1 MLKESLQY
9 SAIDSLA
16 KITVD
21 IVSFSRVERYRDFLK
36 DPEFFPQETVPYL
49 ICTFLNY
56 LSEHIPNR
64 KDSSSMNQVLV
75 TAFNPFGGDSINP
88 SAEVLRAL
96 PDSIGT
102 CHLIRQI
109 LPVSYSRAASTAI
122 RIIQEQHPCAVVC
135 LGQASGRSAVTP
147 EFIGINWMDAK
158 IQDSDGILATG
169 EKIIPNGPDAI
180 FSSLPV
186 ALIASQIR
194 EAGIPSSVSY
204 SAGTY
209 VCNYVLY
216 SILYNLQVREEIL
229 PAGFIHLPNL
239 DLQKNPDVP
248 YLSLSDEIKAV
259 RTALRAVVS

>member
-102 CHLIRQI
+102 PKTFKINPKQAI
-109 LPVSYSRAASTAI
+109 IASTVVGKKQMTVKAKTTVSKTGGATYQIWYKIKGNSTWKKTTSTKQSKVIKSLTKGKKYQVKIRAI
-122 RIIQEQHPCAVVC
+122 KKVGTTTYYGKWSLIK
-135 LGQASGRSAVTP
+135 TT
-147 EFIGINWMDAK
+147 
-158 IQDSDGILATG
+158 AT
-169 EKIIPNGPDAI
+169 
-180 FSSLPV
+180 
-186 ALIASQIR
+186 
-194 EAGIPSSVSY
+194 
-204 SAGTY
+204 
-209 VCNYVLY
+209 
-216 SILYNLQVREEIL
+216 
-229 PAGFIHLPNL
+229 
-239 DLQKNPDVP
+239 
-248 YLSLSDEIKAV
+248 IK
-259 RTALRAVVS
+259 